1 MDYAV
6 VISAIVL
13 GLSVLATIAKFLDW
27 FVHSDPKTMVRTTR
41 WMLLLVVL
49 ACIPLLVM
57 TIANQQWPAAMLIG
71 AGMLIVPTLLKW
83 RAMFAPLRAAFD
95 YFRPKARPFD
105 MEIRDSEIRDSE
117 IRDSEAADD
126 PEMVRRAAAILE
138 AYVGK
143 SSLVALGDGRRRA
156 RDDKACD
163 EGERGL
169 SRHEALEVLGLER
182 GADET
187 AIRAAHKRLLGLVH
201 PDHSGSAYLAKK
213 VQQATDTLLTPSREW
228 LSSSGETPGPRNR
241 AAKR

>member
-27 FVHSDPKTMVRTTR
+27 FVHSDPKTMVRTSR
-41 WMLLLVVL
+41 WMLLLLVL
-49 ACIPLLVM
+49 ACVPLLIVM
-57 TIANQQWPAAMLIG
+57 IANQQWPAAMLIG

-95 YFRPKARPFD
+95 YFRPKPRPFD
-105 MEIRDSEIRDSE
+105 MEIWDTA
-117 IRDSEAADD
+117 AADD

-143 SSLVALGDGRRRA
+143 SSLVALSDGRRSA
-156 RDDKACD
+156 RDD
-163 EGERGL
+163 GERTM
-169 SRHEALEVLGLER
+169 SRHEALEVLGLEG
-182 GADET
+182 GADEA

-213 VQQATDTLLTPSREW
+213 VQQARDTLLAPSREW
-228 LSSSGETPGPRNR
+228 LSSSAETSAPRNR

>member
-6 VISAIVL
+6 VISAVVL

-41 WMLLLVVL
+41 WMLLLLVL
-49 ACIPLLVM
+49 ACIPLLVL

-105 MEIRDSEIRDSE
+105 MEIWDDQ
-117 IRDSEAADD
+117 AHD
-126 PEMVRRAAAILE
+126 PEMVRRAAALLE

-143 SSLVALGDGRRRA
+143 SSLVALGDGRRGNRG
-156 RDDKACD
+156 D
-163 EGERGL
+163 GERTL
-169 SRHEALEVLGLER
+169 SRQEALEVLGLEA
-182 GADET
+182 GADEA

-201 PDHSGSAYLAKK
+201 PDHSGSAWLAKQ
-213 VQQATDTLLTPSREW
+213 VQQARDTLLAPSREW
-228 LSSSGETPGPRNR
+228 LSPAGDASAPRNR

>member
-27 FVHSDPKTMVRTTR
+27 FVHSDPKTMVRTSR
-41 WMLLLVVL
+41 WMLLLLVL
-49 ACIPLLVM
+49 ACVPLLIVM
-57 TIANQQWPAAMLIG
+57 IANQQWPAAMLIG

-95 YFRPKARPFD
+95 YFRPKPRPFD
-105 MEIRDSEIRDSE
+105 MEIWDTA
-117 IRDSEAADD
+117 AADD

-143 SSLVALGDGRRRA
+143 SSLVALSDGRRSA
-156 RDDKACD
+156 RDD
-163 EGERGL
+163 GERTM
-169 SRHEALEVLGLER
+169 SRQEALEVLGLEG
-182 GADET
+182 GADEA

-213 VQQATDTLLTPSREW
+213 VQQARDTLLAPSREW
-228 LSSSGETPGPRNR
+228 LSSSAETSAPRNR

>member
-1 MDYAV
+1 MDYMV

-41 WMLLLVVL
+41 WMVLLAVL
-49 ACIPLLVM
+49 ACIPLLVVM
-57 TIANQQWPAAMLIG
+57 IANQEWPAAMLIG
-71 AGMLIVPTLLKW
+71 AGMLIVPTILKW

-95 YFRPKARPFD
+95 YFRRKPKPFDFD
-105 MEIRDSEIRDSE
+105 MEIREA
-117 IRDSEAADD
+117 EAADD

-138 AYVGK
+138 SYVGK
-143 SSLVALGDGRRRA
+143 FSPAALRDERRSISGDT
-156 RDDKACD
+156 DM
-163 EGERGL
+163 
-169 SRHEALEVLGLER
+169 SRQEALEVLGLET
-182 GADET
+182 GADEG

-213 VQQATDTLLTPSREW
+213 VQQARDTLLAPSREW
-228 LSSSGETPGPRNR
+228 LSSSEENSAPRNR